1 MQTSIESCVDIHTI
15 KIFHFHYIASV
26 IGALG
31 MYMPGQLTVRLDCK
45 ITLPFQPLTF
55 TCAFE

>member
-1 MQTSIESCVDIHTI
+1 MQTSVESCVDIHTF
-15 KIFHFHYIASV
+15 IFTIASV

-31 MYMPGQLTVRLDCK
+31 AYMPGQLIVRLDCK
-45 ITLPFQPLTF
+45 ITLPFQPLTL